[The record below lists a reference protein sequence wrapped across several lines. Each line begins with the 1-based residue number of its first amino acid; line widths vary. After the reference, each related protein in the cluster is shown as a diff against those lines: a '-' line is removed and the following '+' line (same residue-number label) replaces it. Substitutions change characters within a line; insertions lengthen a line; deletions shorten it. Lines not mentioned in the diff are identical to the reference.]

1 MATASPEV
9 TVLLA
14 AALIAAVSLFGAF
27 HFRRKRRLLA
37 DLPTCKTQGVF
48 IGFVELEGTAESNR
62 PLTSHLAG
70 IPCVSFSWTVEEHW
84 RRGFGKNRKSGWTT
98 VGSGG
103 LMIPFYLRDD
113 TGALKVIPF
122 GAQLETKT
130 VFDVECGPDDPLY
143 YSKGPMEAVS
153 GSTEDR
159 RFVEQALPLHT
170 PLYVVGVARER
181 EDVVAPEIAEDPAA
195 PVFLISTRSE
205 RSVRSGFLW
214 MALACEFLALAA
226 LGVGLWMAFNADPR
240 GGAPPAGAIAATAG
254 GFVLAW
260 MAGWTWMAYNALVNL
275 RQRLQQAWSLVDV
288 QLKRRNDLIPNL
300 VEAVKGHRDF
310 ESAVQTEL
318 AALRAQLGATPPGQP
333 GPDPAACARTIAMI
347 AERYPDL
354 KASKAFLS
362 LQEEI
367 GDTES
372 RIALARAYFNDIAT
386 FYNTRLEIVPDR
398 LVAGLAGLQPRK
410 LMESAGFERA
420 PVAVDL
426 ID

>member
-1 MATASPEV
+1 MPQGSPELYV
-9 TVLLA
+9 ILVGSGI
-14 AALIAAVSLFGAF
+14 ALICLWGAF

-48 IGFVELEGTAESNR
+48 IGFVELAGTAESNG

-70 IPCVSFSWTVEEHW
+70 IPCVAYTWTVEEHW
-84 RRGFGKNRKSGWTT
+84 RRGFGKNRKSGWET

-103 LMIPFYLRDD
+103 LMIPFYLRDE
-113 TGALKVIPF
+113 TGVLRIIPF
-122 GAQLETKT
+122 GAKLETKT
-130 VFDVECGPDDPLY
+130 VFDIECEPDDPLY
-143 YSKGPMEAVS
+143 YSKGPREAVS
-153 GSTEDR
+153 GSTDER

-170 PLYVVGVARER
+170 PLFVVGVARER
-181 EDVVAPEIAEDPAA
+181 EDIVAPEIAEDRAA
-195 PVFLISTRSE
+195 PLFLISTRSE
-205 RSVRSGFLW
+205 RAVRSGFLW
-214 MALACEFLALAA
+214 MALACELLALAA

-240 GGAPPAGAIAATAG
+240 QEAPPAGAIAAAAG
-254 GFVLAW
+254 GFLLAW
-260 MAGWTWMAYNALVNL
+260 TLGWLWMAYNALVNL
-275 RQRLQQAWSLVDV
+275 RQRVQQAWSLIDV

-310 ESAVQTEL
+310 ESAVQIEL

-354 KASKAFLS
+354 KASESFLK

-372 RIALARAYFNDIAT
+372 RIALARAYFNDLAT
-386 FYNTRLEIVPDR
+386 FYNTRLEIFPDR
-398 LVAGLAGLQPRK
+398 LVARLARLQPRN
-410 LMESAGFERA
+410 LMEAAGFERA

-426 ID
+426 IH